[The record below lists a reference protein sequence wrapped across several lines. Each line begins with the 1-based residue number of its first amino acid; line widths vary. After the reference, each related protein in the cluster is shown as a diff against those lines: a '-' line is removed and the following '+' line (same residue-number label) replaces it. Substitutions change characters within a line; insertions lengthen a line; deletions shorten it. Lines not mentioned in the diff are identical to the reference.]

1 MSANPA
7 PRQTA
12 PLPAPREGSEPDR
25 HLPLPGTRNL
35 RDVGGYPAAGG
46 RRTRW
51 RTLLRTDAL
60 DQLPPASQEALLDLG
75 LRQVVDLRWPH
86 ELDEAPS
93 VFSTTDRLRYSSIPL
108 LEDEPASELGLAG
121 IYRLML
127 DARGPQL
134 AAVVRALIE
143 PDGLPAVIGCAAGKD
158 RTGVTIAVILSAVGV
173 PADVVVADYVLTA
186 ELFAADHVDEHLQD
200 WRAKPVALEAPPEH
214 MQQALDH
221 LEARHGGPAALL
233 RRHGVTPA
241 ELDRLSDL
249 LTEPIDGELTA

>member
-1 MSANPA
+1 VSANPA
-7 PRQTA
+7 PHQASPRTA
-12 PLPAPREGSEPDR
+12 RRREAAPDR

-60 DQLPPASQEALLDLG
+60 DQLPPASQNALLDLG

-93 VFSTTDRLRYSSIPL
+93 VFSSTRRLRYRSIPL
-108 LEDEPASELGLAG
+108 LEDDPTPAIGLAAT
-121 IYRLML
+121 YRHML
-127 DARGPQL
+127 DERGPQL
-134 AAVVRALIE
+134 AEVVRALIE

-158 RTGVTIAVILSAVGV
+158 RTGVAIAVILAAVGV
-173 PADVVVADYVLTA
+173 APDVVIADYALSA
-186 ELFAADHVDEHLQD
+186 DFFAADHDDEHLQD
-200 WRAKPVALEAPPEH
+200 WRARAVTLESPPEF

-221 LEARHGGPAALL
+221 LESRHGGSAALLGRHGVTSAELDHLRELLTEADDGGPAA
-233 RRHGVTPA
+233 
-241 ELDRLSDL
+241 
-249 LTEPIDGELTA
+249 